1 MIDCLTNF
9 FDELYNRHLS
19 KKFLFVIDQKIQSLF
34 GISIHEIGIKI
45 SNSNIYF
52 MKNMTSKLALIIV
65 LQLLFCKSS
74 VQHLCMYLYL
84 NICKKCSGTDTCTS
98 AFYKINVRV
107 WNFNHNWAKY
117 FLRLHSNCQCLKQTR
132 PFYAKIN
139 FGPTRLGCSSSVLSV
154 GSWITWL
161 ITSCDKVNSC

>member
-1 MIDCLTNF
+1 MAKPEICSTDLIDCLTNF

-84 NICKKCSGTDTCTS
+84 NISCKRSGTDTL
-98 AFYKINVRV
+98 FYYILIKSVCKS
-107 WNFNHNWAKY
+107 HCGKY
-117 FLRLHSNCQCLKQTR
+117 IFPTILNTQYMYDKSDHCLPGQNEKWVK
-132 PFYAKIN
+132 F
-139 FGPTRLGCSSSVLSV
+139 
-154 GSWITWL
+154 
-161 ITSCDKVNSC
+161 